1 MNMKKIISMCMVLLC
16 LAVLVTLPSCKP
28 ENKPD
33 NTPESTTEAS
43 TESTAES
50 ESFIEQNFRLL
61 KNCDTKALVGFDFG
75 DDFDAERVGEAVA
88 VENTAD
94 GESFK
99 PKDEQYSDVVLHF
112 TGMGDTFYAMATY
125 YTGSFFG
132 VNVGEDKLEK
142 ISEILGEPD
151 KYEEHDDM
159 DGLPSA
165 LYDFGKALLF
175 IGMTEDGTISKIVY
189 KDGASSLEEDFR
201 LLKRGNTNAI
211 VGFDFGD
218 DIDTERVEKSL
229 TADAYILK
237 DGRYSDVSLH
247 FTGTGNTFFAM
258 ATYNTGSFF
267 GVNVGEDRLKKISGI
282 WGKPDIEEMS
292 DMDGFPTAIYH
303 FDTATVFISMTDDGV
318 ITKILYKHYGGEGT
332 R

>member
-1 MNMKKIISMCMVLLC
+1 MKKAINVLMILLC
-16 LAVLVTLPSCKP
+16 LAVLVMLPSCKP
-28 ENKPD
+28 ESAPES
-33 NTPESTTEAS
+33 TPESTTQAS

-50 ESFIEQNFRLL
+50 ESSLEQNFMLL

-75 DDFDAERVGEAVA
+75 DDIDTERVEAVEDID
-88 VENTAD
+88 V
-94 GESFK
+94 ESFNL
-99 PKDEQYSDVVLHF
+99 KDGRYSDVVLHF
-112 TGMGDTFYAMATY
+112 TNMGNTFFAMATY
-125 YTGSFFG
+125 NIGDFFG
-132 VNVGEDKLEK
+132 INVGEDKLEK

-175 IGMTEDGTISKIVY
+175 IGMAEDGTISKILY
-189 KDGASSLEEDFR
+189 KDGANSLEQHFR

-211 VGFDFGD
+211 VGFAFGD
-218 DIDTERVEKSL
+218 DIDTEHVEEGL
-229 TADAYILK
+229 TADAYTLK
-237 DGRYSDVSLH
+237 DGRYSDVSLY

-258 ATYNTGSFF
+258 ATYTTGDFF
-267 GVNVGEDRLKKISGI
+267 GINVGKDKLEKISEI
-282 WGKPDIEEMS
+282 WGKPDMEEIS
-292 DMDGFPTAIYH
+292 DMDGFPSALYD

-318 ITKILYKHYGGEGT
+318 ISKILYKHYGGEGT